1 MPIYEYRCE
10 ACNHRFEALVRN
22 ADAPGCPTCGSGSLE
37 RELSTF
43 AVSTGG
49 ASAMRAATPGPCGS
63 CGDPRGPGS
72 CSLN

>member
-10 ACNHRFEALVRN
+10 ACDHRFEALIRN
-22 ADAPGCPTCGSGSLE
+22 ADAPACPSCGSQTLE
-37 RELSTF
+37 REFSTF

-49 ASAMRAATPGPCGS
+49 ASAMRSAAPGSCGT

>member
-10 ACNHRFEALVRN
+10 ACDHRFEALIRN
-22 ADAPGCPTCGSGSLE
+22 ADAPECPSCGSRTLE
-37 RELSTF
+37 RAFSTF

-49 ASAMRAATPGPCGS
+49 ASAMRSAAPGPCGS